1 MTKDKKIY
9 ERPQGDGIW
18 RPVNDIVFEF
28 FQTNDKECIY
38 SKGYPGGINFEFYPN
53 KKQLNILY
61 PFPTFKEL
69 ADLGIEFY
77 TEHAYGVSWKDI
89 EPDLGIEFYTEH
101 AYGVSWEDIEPDL
114 KFEDAYSGP
123 DVGELKIDE
132 NLHESLI
139 EYFVS
144 ELRYKEDSWEGG
156 GKIFFERNSGLENY
170 MFNNFDIEHLFNEI
184 PSNLESYTFS
194 ADDFS
199 SGEFDG
205 INLCNWTVQKKFNE
219 KGYLDIE
226 VSIDLPKFHN
236 EVCREISCKKGD
248 YAIDEMFGYMNGVD
262 GGTDDGRT
270 YGIYCNLNFDKDYIV
285 KNDDEIQFPWN
296 RNS

>member
-69 ADLGIEFY
+69 A
-77 TEHAYGVSWKDI
+77 
-89 EPDLGIEFYTEH
+89 DLGIEFYTEH

-236 EVCREISCKKGD
+236 EVCREICCKKGD